1 MGGLYYKSLRAKLN
15 ISEPPTIPRTS
26 NNWVYKP
33 INYRTAAHFPALNPR
48 SPMVYH
54 HDSIDMAIY
63 SGCVLGFCSTTVCS
77 VEVHQI

>member
-63 SGCVLGFCSTTVCS
+63 SGVFSVFARQLCV
-77 VEVHQI
+77 Q